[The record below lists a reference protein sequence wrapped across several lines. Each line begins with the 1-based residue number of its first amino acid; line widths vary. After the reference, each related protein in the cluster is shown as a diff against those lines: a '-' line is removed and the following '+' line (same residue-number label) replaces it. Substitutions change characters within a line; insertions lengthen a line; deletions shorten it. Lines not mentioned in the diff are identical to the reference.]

1 MKSNQIVFLLILL
14 LSFSGCDVAKQVGGA
29 YNITQC
35 KYDFQSISNLTLSG
49 MDLSKG
55 VSLAYIPQITSI
67 LSGSASSIP
76 LNLTLNLDVKNPNQ
90 SAALLNGLQYILS
103 IDNVQ
108 FTTGTLNQSLNIP
121 AGGNQLLPLQIG
133 VDLATLLK
141 GESKNAVQN
150 IAKNFLGMSN
160 QKSNVTLQLKP
171 TFMIGGQPIV
181 SPVYIPVNFSFGGGK

>member
-1 MKSNQIVFLLILL
+1 MKSKQIFFILIIL

-29 YNITQC
+29 YTMTQC
-35 KYDFQSISNLTLSG
+35 KYDYHSISNLTLSG

-67 LSGSASSIP
+67 LSGKASTVP

-108 FTTGTLNQSLNIP
+108 FTNGTLNQSLNIP

-133 VDLATLLK
+133 VDIATLLK
-141 GESKNAVQN
+141 GESKDAVQN
-150 IAKNFLGMSN
+150 IAKNFLGMSD

-171 TFMIGGQPIV
+171 TFMIGGQPVV
-181 SPVYIPVNFSFGGGK
+181 SPVYIPVSFSFGGE